1 MNKKIIGIILAAM
14 LLYLPGCG
22 SGKMPVES
30 FTRENANLALIQRVA
45 VFPFEGG
52 GRAPRIRELTM
63 TQLLATDIFDVVDKG
78 RVDNILQQEAIPP
91 TAPLDEF
98 TIRRFGEALNVQA
111 ILLGSVE
118 ELNESRGNAVFTEI
132 TLTLRLIEC
141 ETGQLLWQA
150 SGRGSGYS
158 LADRLFGFAPKDSF
172 QVTMD
177 LLNELFA
184 TMQ

>member
-1 MNKKIIGIILAAM
+1 MEKKFIGIILVGI
-14 LLYLPGCG
+14 LLYLHGCG
-22 SGKMPVES
+22 AGKIPIQS
-30 FTRENANLALIQRVA
+30 FTRENTNLALIQRIA
-45 VFPFEGG
+45 VLPFEGG

-63 TQLLATDIFDVVDKG
+63 TQLLATDFFDVVDKG
-78 RVDNILQQEAIPP
+78 RVDNMLAQEAIAP
-91 TAPLDEF
+91 TAPLDAF
-98 TIRRFGEALNVQA
+98 TIRRIGETLNVQA

-118 ELNESRGNAVFTEI
+118 QLGQSRGNAVFNEI
-132 TLTLRLIEC
+132 TMTLRLIET

-172 QVTMD
+172 EVTMD

-184 TMQ
+184 TMR